1 MRFPSFVIAALV
13 LLACR
18 EEGAKEE
25 SNPKWDGISVKVKD
39 TVVVA
44 SVEMD
49 SMRYSREW
57 FEQDALSDSTIQR
70 HEEAQIA
77 ITRGELDSLI
87 SLAQRLIQEPVL
99 SEDGATEIVGDNVK
113 IRLFHGIG
121 SGKVELAVS
130 YVSVD
135 HWLSLSPLNMKLKA
149 MTVDRFDSVPKR
161 YVVVHGWNDVVY

>member
-1 MRFPSFVIAALV
+1 MRFLLLLAAFV
-13 LLACR
+13 LLACQ
-18 EEGAKEE
+18 EEGPKEK
-25 SNPKWDGISVKVKD
+25 SNPKWDGVSVKVKD
-39 TVVVA
+39 AVVVA

-49 SMRYSREW
+49 SMKYSRWW
-57 FEQDALSDSTIQR
+57 FEQDALSDSTVQR
-70 HEEAQIA
+70 HEQAHIA

-113 IRLFHGIG
+113 VRLFHGVG

-149 MTVDRFDSVPKR
+149 MTFDRFENVPKR
-161 YVVVHGWNDVVY
+161 SIATHGWNDVVY